1 MATTDAEHGHHWK
14 EADRVA
20 HFAARMDERAAER
33 EAQFD
38 LLGRLLPY
46 ESGDA
51 FHILDVGAGYG
62 AVAESLL
69 RRFPAASATLLD
81 LSDAMIEEGRRRLSS
96 LDGRFNYVQGDFAD
110 GSLPHDVAGPYEV
123 IVSSLAIHHLPPD
136 GKRDLYADIA
146 SRLTPGGC
154 FFNIDSVG
162 AADAETE
169 AIYTR
174 ASAREETTASEE
186 SSPPAP
192 ASPAPLRAPAPR
204 SASRL
209 AARGRPHPGRLLL
222 ASARHRP
229 LRRLSSSGL
238 AIRTSSRSTASIR
251 KDHHDH
257 HDRSAARLPAQR
269 RL

>member
-33 EAQFD
+33 EAQFN

-69 RRFPAASATLLD
+69 RHFPAARATLLD

-174 ASAREETTASEE
+174 T
-186 SSPPAP
+186 
-192 ASPAPLRAPAPR
+192 
-204 SASRL
+204 
-209 AARGRPHPGRLLL
+209 
-222 ASARHRP
+222 
-229 LRRLSSSGL
+229 
-238 AIRTSSRSTASIR
+238 
-251 KDHHDH
+251 
-257 HDRSAARLPAQR
+257 SAARIDPFCISLAKALLRVVIGSFARVLNPTS
-269 RL
+269 LNPLSCNTDMMSVSHHIITIIT

>member
-1 MATTDAEHGHHWK
+1 MPTTDAEHGHHWK

-33 EAQFD
+33 EAQFN

-46 ESGDA
+46 ESGDT

-162 AADAETE
+162 APDAGTE

-174 ASAREETTASEE
+174 TSAREDSVAREETTTPEE
-186 SSPPAP
+186 SSPPP
-192 ASPAPLRAPAPR
+192 PPRQHRSERQPLEAHLGWLREAGLTQVDCYWRQLGTA
-204 SASRL
+204 L
-209 AARGRPHPGRLLL
+209 FGGY
-222 ASARHRP
+222 RP
-229 LRRLSSSGL
+229 L
-238 AIRTSSRSTASIR
+238 A
-251 KDHHDH
+251 
-257 HDRSAARLPAQR
+257 
-269 RL
+269 